1 MIKLQWR
8 GCQYHAEPQGGMNM
22 PVSKAQ
28 QKATNKYITSNYDRI
43 NLTVAKGRKA
53 DIQVH
58 AAARGESVNAFIG
71 RAIEEAMERDGSGG
85 PVKAR
90 GVVQDSVG
98 ISLVPKT
105 LETAQKA
112 AEAAGE
118 TLEQFMERAVVTQAE
133 RDRNS
138 LRLGINPAAG
148 DKLEK
153 EA

>member
-1 MIKLQWR
+1 
-8 GCQYHAEPQGGMNM
+8 M

-53 DIQVH
+53 DIQAH

-71 RAIEEAMERDGSGG
+71 RAIEEAMERDGSGS

-90 GVVQDSVG
+90 GAVQDRIGV
-98 ISLVPKT
+98 SLVPDT
-105 LETAQKA
+105 LETAQRA
-112 AEAAGE
+112 AEATGE
-118 TLEQFMERAVVTQAE
+118 TLEQFMERAVVTQTQ
-133 RDRNS
+133 RDKAS

-148 DKLEK
+148 GRLEK

>member
-1 MIKLQWR
+1 
-8 GCQYHAEPQGGMNM
+8 M

>member
-1 MIKLQWR
+1 
-8 GCQYHAEPQGGMNM
+8 M

-53 DIQVH
+53 DIQAH

-71 RAIEEAMERDGSGG
+71 RAIEEAMERDGSGS

-90 GVVQDSVG
+90 GAVQERIGV
-98 ISLVPKT
+98 SLVPDT
-105 LETAQKA
+105 LETAQRA

-118 TLEQFMERAVVTQAE
+118 TLEQFMERAVVTQTQ
-133 RDRNS
+133 RDKAS

-148 DKLEK
+148 GKLEK

>member
-1 MIKLQWR
+1 
-8 GCQYHAEPQGGMNM
+8 M

-118 TLEQFMERAVVTQAE
+118 TLEQFMERAVVTQTE
-133 RDRNS
+133 RDHNS

-148 DKLEK
+148 GKLEK

>member
-1 MIKLQWR
+1 
-8 GCQYHAEPQGGMNM
+8 M

-148 DKLEK
+148 GKLEK

>member
-1 MIKLQWR
+1 
-8 GCQYHAEPQGGMNM
+8 M

-71 RAIEEAMERDGSGG
+71 RAIEEAMERDGSGD

-112 AEAAGE
+112 AEATGE

-133 RDRNS
+133 RDHNS

-148 DKLEK
+148 GKLEK